1 MSTYFLSDKKD
12 GGEIKIPITHITELI
27 INEISHIGSPDTP
40 EGRTYRIG
48 ELVPHLKQY
57 GNFVEIGAGT
67 GHTTVKLLQRGNKV
81 LVIDPWQSDEQQ
93 PPGYGVY
100 SYDDFKERTKGYNN
114 LVVAK
119 MPSFF
124 KEVEVYLRD
133 ITPIAFALVD
143 GLQYKENVLS
153 DLFLMAAFGAKV
165 ICVDD
170 INRSTPISQV
180 PEAVE
185 KFLEGNKNYKRVT
198 TREDLIECYLIK
210 I

>member
-1 MSTYFLSDKKD
+1 MND
-12 GGEIKIPITHITELI
+12 ELEGLI
-27 INEISHIGSPDTP
+27 EDCSYIGDASSP
-40 EGRTYRIG
+40 EGRTHRIG
-48 ELVPHLKQY
+48 VIAGNLV

-67 GHTTVKLLQRGNKV
+67 GHTTVKLLSEAKDTDSKV
-81 LVIDPWQSDEQQ
+81 LVIDPWQSDEHQ

-100 SYDDFKERTKGYNN
+100 SYDDFTERTKGFDN

-119 MPSFF
+119 MPSYF
-124 KEVEVYLRD
+124 KDVENYLRN
-133 ITPIAFALVD
+133 ITPIAFAFID

-153 DLFLMAAFGAKV
+153 DLFLLAAYDAEV

-185 KFLEGNKNYKRVT
+185 KFLQGNNKYKRVK
-198 TREDLIECYLIK
+198 TREALIECYLIK
-210 I
+210 INIIYGRLN

>member
-1 MSTYFLSDKKD
+1 MIEGL
-12 GGEIKIPITHITELI
+12 
-27 INEISHIGSPDTP
+27 INEISYISTPNTP

-48 ELVPHLKQY
+48 ELARHLNQY

-67 GHTTVKLLQRGNKV
+67 GHTTEKLLKAAQDDYRKV
-81 LVIDPWQSDEQQ
+81 LVIDPWQSDKHQ

-100 SYDDFKERTKGYNN
+100 SYEDFKERTKGYSN
-114 LVVAK
+114 LIVAQ

-133 ITPIAFALVD
+133 ILPIAFAFVD

-153 DLFLMAAFGAKV
+153 DLFLMSAFGAKV

-198 TREDLIECYLIK
+198 TREDLIECYLIRLS
-210 I
+210 